1 MIVWLTLFLIVIGIS
16 FILAYQSMK
25 NYLEVPQKSTAGYGL
40 FLVRQTQSFTLG
52 FLESIHEFLLKEGLI
67 VSLERLFKGGKSA
80 LTIFGPKKILN
91 NYMSQLDLLEL
102 EDYAEGID
110 SKDYFAWEV
119 GLKEGD
125 SHIQNIG
132 SLFGDLPP
140 LVGGEQF
147 WCQMTLLPKQGKSR
161 GRLFQS
167 QIRAVIFS
175 KEPTKRKELKEALQ
189 TLGGFSRVPRPFSND
204 QILTFYQQ
212 RAMGHDSRGPLLTG
226 QEIVQLL
233 KV

>member
-1 MIVWLTLFLIVIGIS
+1 MIVWLILFLIVIGIS
-16 FILAYQSMK
+16 FILAYRSMK
-25 NYLEVPQKSTAGYGL
+25 DYLEVPHQSKAGYGL
-40 FLVRQTQSFTLG
+40 FLVRQISAFNLG
-52 FLESIHEFLLKEGLI
+52 FLESMYEHLLKEGLI

-80 LTIFGPKKILN
+80 LTIFGPKNILN
-91 NYMSQLDLLEL
+91 NYRNQLDLLEL

-132 SLFGDLPP
+132 SLFRDLPP
-140 LVGGEQF
+140 LVGEEQF
-147 WCQMTLLPKQGKSR
+147 WCQMTLLPKQGKSG

-175 KEPTKRKELKEALQ
+175 KEPIRRKELRDALQ
-189 TLGGFSRVPRPFSND
+189 TIRGFSRVPTPFSND

-212 RAMGHDSRGPLLTG
+212 RVGNGTKGPILTC
-226 QEIVQLL
+226 QEIVHLL

>member
-1 MIVWLTLFLIVIGIS
+1 MIVWLILFLMVVGIS
-16 FILAYQSMK
+16 FILAYRSMK
-25 NYLEVPQKSTAGYGL
+25 DYLEVPQKSKAGYGL
-40 FLVRQTQSFTLG
+40 FLVRQTQAFTLG
-52 FLESIHEFLLKEGLI
+52 FLESIHEHLLKEGLI

-80 LTIFGPKKILN
+80 LTIFGPKNMLEG
-91 NYMSQLDLLEL
+91 YLPQLDLLEL

-132 SLFGDLPP
+132 SLFGDLPT
-140 LVGGEQF
+140 LRGEEQF
-147 WCQMTLLPKQGKSR
+147 WCQMTLLPKQGKSS
-161 GRLFQS
+161 GLFQS
-167 QIRAVIFS
+167 QIRAVIFCQ
-175 KEPTKRKELKEALQ
+175 EPTRKKELKEALQ

-212 RAMGHDSRGPLLTG
+212 RAMGNNSKGPLLTG